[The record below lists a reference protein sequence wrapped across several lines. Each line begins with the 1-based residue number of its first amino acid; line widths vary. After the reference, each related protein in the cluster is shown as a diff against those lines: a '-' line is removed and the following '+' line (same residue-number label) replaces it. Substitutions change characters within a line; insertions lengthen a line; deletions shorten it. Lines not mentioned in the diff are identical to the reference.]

1 MRENWVIQEWCNEV
15 TKPVS
20 ITKDT
25 KTKTITLYT
34 EWPGWYIGKGGT
46 IFYKYEEKLKKM
58 GWDQIKIVELKETF
72 QPGNN
77 YDDIVEERVNA
88 FWEAEKEWIKN

>member
-20 ITKDT
+20 ITKDHT
-25 KTKTITLYT
+25 TKTITLYT

-46 IFYKYEEKLKKM
+46 TFYKYEEKY
-58 GWDQIKIVELKETF
+58 F
-72 QPGNN
+72 S
-77 YDDIVEERVNA
+77 
-88 FWEAEKEWIKN
+88 